1 MKKHYL
7 LLLFFIS
14 LLGYSQTDPN
24 KADENGAKSITI
36 TTPKAIVVDGIVA
49 QKNPTGYNRNDGSI
63 SIFFKGGTGSYT
75 YNWTKVGDPSFTAP
89 SDWTKLSAG
98 SYTITAVDGN
108 SCKSEPYPFTIDQID
123 ELLVT
128 INGNTISCKGNETGI
143 LSVSAISGG
152 IVTTGYSY
160 EWYKEVNNIFETTG
174 LTGAAAAKNL
184 PAGVYKLYVKDN
196 VKLPALPNEAWSNAF
211 RITEPS
217 GVLNS
222 THSKT
227 DISCNGETDGTI
239 TLNITGGT
247 AGYSIL
253 WSDNITTTSQ
263 TGQTTRTG
271 LSKKTYSYTITD
283 LKSCKF
289 NSISNITIS
298 EPTKLTITSTS
309 QKQPTGPLNND
320 GEITINASGGNP
332 NYTYNVI
339 KNNGNPTEYSA
350 NIITGLA
357 NGTYDVYAK
366 DANGCIT
373 DSKQFKL
380 EALAIKLVTQENIK
394 CFGDKTGAITIE
406 AVGGTSPYTY
416 RWFNV
421 NNGVETPIPI
431 QTTPTLTDLITGE
444 YRVGLTDAYNKEIY
458 ADYYI
463 SQPTAPIKATSAYTN
478 VSCNGGNNGT
488 IKLDIQGGTGSY
500 NVAYKDV
507 SNNTRIID
515 PAKLIAGTYSYTI
528 TDDNNCIFNSPA
540 NITILENAPVTI
552 TINKPTQPTMVT
564 ANDGEITINAN
575 GGTKSYSYILK
586 KNGISTEYLTNII
599 TGLGDG
605 VYEIIAK
612 DSNNCTS
619 NIETITL
626 KALAV
631 TFVNKVDVSCNGANT
646 GSIEVLASGGTL
658 TSSSQYN
665 YKWYYKQKEVDNYT
679 LFTGGTTNKIEN
691 LYTGFYKVVVT
702 DDVNISRELI
712 IAELTERPAIT
723 CTFTQTDVNC
733 FSGSDAT
740 ITLNIQGGT
749 GNYHVLWNDGI
760 TTKDRTGIPA
770 GDYSFTIKD
779 DNGCSYSVTPIQVK
793 IIQPLKPLII
803 ASFKKIEA
811 SGYGL
816 NNGSIDVLVSDGT
829 FPYTYQWYEGVTKTL
844 MTGKKDALLSGI
856 GTGSYTVI
864 VTDKN
869 QCTTEETYIVLQ
881 PDKLLITSIVETESI
896 KCFGNKQAILK
907 ATITGGAPIG
917 VPDENKEYKYK
928 WYNVLTP
935 NIIASTTN
943 PSETLTAG
951 DYILEVAD
959 GFGNSYTSTPITI
972 IEPKLLKIN
981 YTQKNVSCN
990 GNNDGE
996 ITINVTGGTGK
1007 YAIVWSTGTNANEN
1021 TIKDLFASTYN
1032 VTVTDDNGCTDFQ
1045 EIIITEP
1052 KVMGIKVEKTP
1063 PSALGV
1069 DDASIKV
1076 TVVGGTPNYNF
1087 EWYDKDGK
1095 SIYTDNDKE
1104 SNSIYN
1110 IYVGQYFITII
1121 DANGCKIEKRD
1132 LDKVD
1137 PLFIKLTQINI
1148 VKCFGDATA
1157 SIKAITSGGLPDYYY
1172 KWYNVN
1178 NPTEVISEAETLINA
1193 KAGIYYVI
1201 ATDYFG
1207 KSITS
1212 ETITITE
1219 PKALNNSLSSQYTRC
1234 GDGNDWTIT
1243 SAASQGT
1250 APYSYLWNTGV
1261 RTPNLVD
1268 APAGNYS
1275 LLVTDNNGCTITKT
1289 ITLVAPDHLDATEV
1303 IKIPTCYAG
1312 SDAIITVTTI
1322 AGIAP
1327 FTYLWNTGEKSNT
1340 LTNASAGDYTIEITD
1355 SKGCII
1361 TRNYTINNPPKDIIN
1376 IGEDVTLCF
1385 DQTLTINATIDDD
1398 KATYAWTSDKGFKS
1412 NKAMITVSE
1421 PANYTVIVTNKLGC
1435 EATDT
1440 IKISSQNTA
1449 ISAEFA
1455 VSSQVFKNEKFII
1468 VDISNP
1474 DADEIEWV
1482 LPANATIVSKNKDF
1496 AEVSFSEAGE
1506 YDITMNTKKGNCTA
1520 FQTKSILVT
1529 EGDFEENNPDEVS
1542 KKFDLKI
1549 YPNPS
1554 KGTFTVDVMLDKVMP
1569 AHVKVYNLNNNMLID
1584 SKTQEGKDNYLF
1596 NFTFNGLPSG
1606 VYFVLFESQQGSKLR
1621 KIIIQ

>member
-1 MKKHYL
+1 MKKYYL

-14 LLGYSQTDPN
+14 LFGFSQTDPN
-24 KADENGAKSITI
+24 KADENGAKPVTI
-36 TTPKAIVVDGIVA
+36 TTPKAIVVDGVVSK
-49 QKNPTGYNRNDGSI
+49 KNPTGFNRNDGSI

-75 YNWTKVGDPSFTAP
+75 YNWTKAGDPSFTAP
-89 SDWTKLSAG
+89 SDWTKLGAG

-108 SCKSEPYPFTIDQID
+108 SCKSDPYPFTIDQIK

-128 INGNTISCKGNETGI
+128 ITGNKIACKGDATGT
-143 LSVSAISGG
+143 LSVTSTSGG
-152 IVTTGYSY
+152 IVTSGYSY
-160 EWYKEVNNIFETTG
+160 EWYKEVNNVYVSTG
-174 LTGAAAAKNL
+174 KIGATAAKTL
-184 PAGVYKLYVKDN
+184 SEGVYKVYVKDN
-196 VKLPALPNEAWSNAF
+196 VALPALPNEAWSDPF
-211 RITEPS
+211 RITEPANA
-217 GVLNS
+217 LNA

-227 DISCNGETDGTI
+227 DITCNGATDGTI

-253 WSDNITTTSQ
+253 WSDSVITTSE

-271 LSKKTYSYTITD
+271 LSKRTYSYTITD
-283 LKSCKF
+283 ANGCKF
-289 NSISNITIS
+289 NSTSSIQII
-298 EPTKLTITSTS
+298 EPAKLSVTTTS
-309 QKQPTGPLNND
+309 QKQPTSPVIND
-320 GEITINASGGNP
+320 GQITINASGGKP
-332 NYTYNVI
+332 NYSYVVTK
-339 KNNGNPTEYSA
+339 KNGTPTEYTT
-350 NIITGLA
+350 NIITGLG
-357 NGTYDVYAK
+357 NGIYDVFVK
-366 DANGCIT
+366 DANGCVT
-373 DSKQFKL
+373 TSQQFEL
-380 EALAIKLVTQENIK
+380 EALSIKLVKQENIK
-394 CFGDKTGAITIE
+394 CFDAKTGAITIT
-406 AVGGTSPYTY
+406 AAGGTSPYTY
-416 RWFNV
+416 RWFTV
-421 NNGVETPIPI
+421 KNGVETQIPL
-431 QTTPTLTDLITGE
+431 QTTSTITDLILGD

-463 SQPTAPIKATSAYTN
+463 SQPTAPLTATSTFTN
-478 VSCNGGNNGT
+478 VSCNGGNDGT
-488 IKLDIQGGTGSY
+488 IKLDIKGGTGSY
-500 NVAYKDV
+500 NVVYKDV
-507 SNNTRIID
+507 TDNARIID
-515 PAKLIAGTYSYTI
+515 PTKLIAGTYSYSI
-528 TDDNNCIFNSPA
+528 KDDNNCTFNSPA
-540 NITILENAPVTI
+540 NITIIQNTAVTI
-552 TINKPTQPTMVT
+552 TINKPIQPTIVT
-564 ANDGEITINAN
+564 ANDGQITINAN
-575 GGTKSYSYILK
+575 GGTNTYTYILK
-586 KNGISTEYLTNII
+586 NNGISTEYPTNTI

-619 NIETITL
+619 TIETVTL

-631 TFVNKVDVSCNGANT
+631 AFVNKVDVTCNGANT
-646 GSIEVLASGGTL
+646 GSIEVIASGGTPVMPN
-658 TSSSQYN
+658 QYD
-665 YKWYYKQKEVDNYT
+665 YKWYYKQKATDNYT
-679 LFTGGTTNKIEN
+679 LLTGGITNKIEN
-691 LYTGFYKVVVT
+691 LYAGFYKVVVT
-702 DDVNISRELI
+702 DNVNISRELI

-723 CTFTQTDVNC
+723 CTFTQTNVNC
-733 FSGSDAT
+733 FKGSDAT

-749 GNYHVLWNDGI
+749 GDYHVIWNDGS

-770 GDYSFTIKD
+770 GDYSFSIKD
-779 DNGCSYSVTPIQVK
+779 DNGCSYSVAPIAVK
-793 IIQPLKPLII
+793 ITQPLKPLII
-803 ASFKKIEA
+803 ASSTKIEA

-816 NNGSIDVLVSDGT
+816 KNGSIDVVVSDGT
-829 FPYTYQWYEGVTKTL
+829 FPYTYQWYEGTGQIV
-844 MTGKKDALLSGI
+844 MTGKKNALLNGI
-856 GTGSYTVI
+856 GEGTYTVI

-869 QCTTEETYIVLQ
+869 LCTTQDTFTVYQ
-881 PDKLLITSIVETESI
+881 PDELLITSIVETESI

-907 ATITGGAPIG
+907 ATISGGAPIG
-917 VPDENKEYKYK
+917 VPDANKKYEYK
-928 WYNVLTP
+928 WYNTLTP
-935 NIIASTTN
+935 GIIASTTN
-943 PSETLTAG
+943 PSGTLVAG
-951 DYILEVAD
+951 DYILEVKD
-959 GFGNSYTSTPITI
+959 GFGNSYTSNPVTVS
-972 IEPKLLKIN
+972 EPKLLKIN

-990 GNNDGE
+990 GNNDAE

-1021 TIKDLFASTYN
+1021 TIKNLYASTYN
-1032 VTVTDDNGCTDFQ
+1032 VTVTDDNGCQDFK

-1052 KVMGIKVEKTP
+1052 KVMGIKVEKTA

-1076 TVVGGTPNYNF
+1076 TVIGGTPNYNF

-1121 DANGCKIEKRD
+1121 DANGCMIEKRD

-1137 PLFIKLTQINI
+1137 PLFIKLTQINV
-1148 VKCFGDATA
+1148 VKCYGDATA

-1178 NPTEVISEAETLINA
+1178 NPTVIISEAETLLNA
-1193 KAGIYYVI
+1193 KAGTYFVI

-1219 PKALNNSLSSQYTRC
+1219 PTALDNSLSSQYTRC

-1243 SAASQGT
+1243 SAATQGT
-1250 APYSYLWNTGV
+1250 APYSYLWNTGD
-1261 RTPNLVD
+1261 RTPNLVNVV
-1268 APAGNYS
+1268 PGNYS

-1289 ITLVAPDHLDATEV
+1289 ITLVAPAHLDAAEV
-1303 IKIPTCYAG
+1303 IKIPTCYGG
-1312 SDAIITVTTI
+1312 SDATITVTTI

-1327 FTYLWNTGEKSNT
+1327 YTYLWNTGEKSNT
-1340 LTNASAGDYTIEITD
+1340 LTNAAAGNYTIEITD

-1361 TRNYTINNPPKDIIN
+1361 SRTYTIKNPPKDIIN

-1412 NKAMITVSE
+1412 NKAMVTVSE

-1435 EATDT
+1435 QATDT
-1440 IKISSQNTA
+1440 IKVSSQNTA

-1482 LPANATIVSKNKDF
+1482 LPGNATIISKNKDF
-1496 AEVSFSEAGE
+1496 AEISFSQAGE

-1520 FQTKSILVT
+1520 YQTKTILVT
-1529 EGDFEENNPDEVS
+1529 EGEFEENNPDEVS

-1554 KGTFTVDVMLDKVMP
+1554 KGTFTVDVLLDKVMP

-1584 SKTQEGKDNYLF
+1584 SKTQDGKDNYLF
-1596 NFTFNGLPSG
+1596 NFSFNGLPSG